1 MKSLIPAVRKGAS
14 ALLRRIS
21 RIKPIARYL
30 YDREWRYRFD
40 LIRNVLLNV
49 GYAVFYFISNIIFD
63 SYLMGTVALYY
74 IILSLIR
81 YSLMINNKKVSCI
94 TSKPLR
100 VCYEWRLYGNCG
112 VFILL
117 LSIAMVAVLVVTAS
131 YPQPS
136 SRTVVVTVASMLY
149 TLYRVGIVVLHSNKA
164 NHRPLILASKR
175 LDLVIVLMSLFS
187 LQATLCGIIG
197 LPRTVSVGVS
207 LFFVCFISI
216 ASAYVAMGMVATASQ
231 MHSEIRK
238 DRE

>member
-81 YSLMINNKKVSCI
+81 YSLMINNKKVSYI

-117 LSIAMVAVLVVTAS
+117 LSIA
-131 YPQPS
+131 
-136 SRTVVVTVASMLY
+136 
-149 TLYRVGIVVLHSNKA
+149 K
-164 NHRPLILASKR
+164 
-175 LDLVIVLMSLFS
+175 
-187 LQATLCGIIG
+187 
-197 LPRTVSVGVS
+197 
-207 LFFVCFISI
+207 
-216 ASAYVAMGMVATASQ
+216 
-231 MHSEIRK
+231 E
-238 DRE
+238 